1 MIPILTGARKNYRSI
16 KIMLKIKKIKF
27 KWSWLI
33 IGIGQSPIKLIKKFN
48 LNKKPSNKNKK

>member
-27 KWSWLI
+27 KWCWLI
-33 IGIGQSPIKLIKKFN
+33 IGMGQSPIKLIKKFN